1 MAVRFPADIV
11 NGILV
16 GSIVYRN
23 IEFVTNG
30 SVAAKE
36 GDLLLRGYT
45 LEIFRSK
52 CNAGAQTLHCFAHL
66 DDDVGKA
73 LPYLNTVLGGFSY
86 ILEPPSLTLKSSGKL
101 ITIHS
106 RKIAVNAL
114 QDEDQAEKI
123 VAWLQREI
131 NSAWE
136 NRETIQPSL
145 QGVKPPI
152 LMDVLKLLPK
162 TNCKECGE
170 PTCMVFAVRVV
181 EGAKDHTNC
190 PPLQGEKKEA
200 LAHYLSGFHFD

>member
-1 MAVRFPADIV
+1 M
-11 NGILV
+11 
-16 GSIVYRN
+16 
-23 IEFVTNG
+23 
-30 SVAAKE
+30 
-36 GDLLLRGYT
+36 LLSGYT

-66 DDDVGKA
+66 NEDVGEA
-73 LPYLNTVLGGFSY
+73 LPYLNAVLGGFSY
-86 ILEPPSLTLKSSGKL
+86 IIDPPTLTLKNSGKL

-136 NRETIQPSL
+136 NRDSTEPSTSGAKQPSM
-145 QGVKPPI
+145 
-152 LMDVLKLLPK
+152 MDVLKLLPK
-162 TNCKECGE
+162 TNCRECVE
-170 PTCMVFAVRVV
+170 PTCMVFAVRVI

-190 PPLQGEKKEA
+190 PALQGENRE
-200 LAHYLSGFHFD
+200 